1 MAPDQI
7 ASVIPCF
14 TLSLCASYI
23 FILEFCTR
31 QQILLLKLLHCKMR
45 SVVRVKFLVLLLRD
59 VHGFVSSYLCV
70 DGSCF
75 ACYIIRNSNWVESTF
90 NISSPYLSLIHIQS
104 ILVKKLVCAEFGALC
119 KVDFQ
124 ITCETCS
131 VNVSNS
137 QEVRNFQLPIQLV

>member
-1 MAPDQI
+1 MLRTYSYWN
-7 ASVIPCF
+7 SVLDNKFSCSSCS
-14 TLSLCASYI
+14 TAKCVLSCD
-23 FILEFCTR
+23 
-31 QQILLLKLLHCKMR
+31 
-45 SVVRVKFLVLLLRD
+45 VKFLVLLLRD

-124 ITCETCS
+124 ITCGTCS